1 MEEGM
6 QEVKFSV
13 STDEMDQLK
22 KLAVADERTPEKQAK
37 VLLLEAMGLRQK
49 QAIAKVP
56 SAARGSRNKSS
67 NGTAPVERAEMR
79 A

>member
-1 MEEGM
+1 MEERM
-6 QEVKFSV
+6 EEVKFSI
-13 STDEMDQLK
+13 SIAEMDQLK
-22 KLAVADERTPEKQAK
+22 KLAVADERIPEKQAK

-56 SAARGSRNKSS
+56 PVARGSRNRSS
-67 NGTAPVERAEMR
+67 NGTAQVERAEVS